1 MKQQK
6 IVLLFFLMVQSL
18 CGSTIT
24 QEVERYLVGK
34 DKKNPFGIELFITQ
48 GDEQIDILGFLQD
61 ETSIKKI
68 CDLLQGVSID
78 ISEAIEEAQ
87 PFIDSAPFIYRSP
100 YDLSAGDTSATWDVT
115 IASTALGRNTRGVDW
130 FPDGNWLVAVG
141 VPNAT
146 VAGRIFHFSETG
158 SQLDYGATANY
169 TITWGGPNS
178 TLALNTVA
186 VNPDGKHLVV
196 GGVRTPAGVTHRLI
210 YFDQTLVTTVIVAD
224 FDHGTTVSSLHWS
237 PDGKYLALAGTSTAA
252 ITGTLTTRVYRFE
265 NGTLTEL
272 SRCQINHGADVN
284 SVRWHPSG
292 KYLAL
297 GGNPSSGIKVKVFYF
312 DQESLTLVRGAQHDL
327 GATTG
332 IINGVDWSP
341 TGNFLAAGGTTIA
354 ANQVHLMEFVSSV
367 SLAVKSRAAYGAEV
381 KAISYNPDGGF
392 LGVVGLTSGAIQ
404 LTGYDVSDKTLTE
417 IIALEDTHGVQV
429 NAVKWADDG
438 VFMAIGGN
446 VTAAVDIRAYQLTE
460 NQTSL
465 AKRMKKAL
473 IGMYTPAKNM
483 YEQTVNVVQP
493 LVTANSSS
501 VLTYA
506 KRVLSS
512 YTNTNTNAAGGTD
525 VLGFGWSPDSRY
537 LAAGVVDASEDIFT
551 YRKDGNVLNRVT
563 NATISF
569 GGSVNSVA
577 VSPDGNYLA
586 AGSINAATTKV
597 YAFNGY
603 LLEEAVSSATGANN
617 LVWFPDSSNILING
631 GVYAFTGTSLTV
643 VDATFRANAD
653 IDSSGKYIAF
663 TSLANTLNVAKFT
676 GATVTTVTSRPVSGL
691 ATLGGLAWGNA
702 TTIVVTQTSVTNAL
716 AAFYFNGTSLSLI
729 GTGVAAA
736 TINSVDVDGLGT
748 YAAIGL
754 NSAAAS
760 NVIEYSLTPTTGP
773 IISKGTIS
781 HGTIVREVQYS
792 PDLNYLAVGGAA
804 PQVDLYLRNFV
815 PAPLLLSGGNT
826 YTVMMGTSEAMAGL
840 LVVTS
845 YAAAAV
851 NTLITANS
859 NTINSLSTLIINNSI
874 SMNHFGPLAVN
885 NSNATSGLL
894 VVTSNAVNNF
904 VIPNSQALV
913 TAQTLITN
921 NSNVVNNISPIIRTT
936 SNAMVTYQPL
946 IVANSNVVNGLL
958 VATSNAAA
966 GLLVATSNA
975 MAGLLVATSNALAGL
990 EVANSNALVTVA
1002 PYISWIDTIDHG
1014 PAHIHV
1020 TSASTTFTFPINIS
1034 SDHQL
1039 QIHTSGSI
1047 SAGRNIINFA
1057 QGTGIAM
1064 VLDSNV
1070 TVSINNAIIKNFAES
1085 RVSFGSNSSLIFGP
1099 TCLVEVTEEQSL
1111 TRSWSFVGSNVELTG
1126 RDCVLN
1132 MGSGEIVS
1140 LPGTQM
1146 RLSNLVLTGVKD
1158 TNVRCASEDAR
1169 MLIANVK
1176 MILSSDFSLTAG
1188 SWQFGGDTVLSG
1200 TNTFNYTSKM
1210 GTTIG
1215 SDVYFTIDQ
1224 GMKFNYA
1231 PQSNFR
1237 NLLIMSTSRSVLAFN
1252 NSTLIATTTGPQLT
1266 IGTLQVDGIMTI
1278 QSAAASSAEAVIF
1291 GDGTPANDL
1300 LVKLLPGAGIQ
1311 VTSGYLNYQNAN

>member
-6 IVLLFFLMVQSL
+6 IMILFLLVVQSL
-18 CGSTIT
+18 CGSTIA
-24 QEVERYLVGK
+24 QEVEKHLVVEGS
-34 DKKNPFGIELFITQ
+34 KNRFGVELSIMQ

-78 ISEAIEEAQ
+78 ISEAVEEVQ
-87 PFIDSAPFIYRSP
+87 PFFDSAPFIYRSP
-100 YDLSAGDTSATWDVT
+100 YDLSAGDTSATWDAT

-146 VAGRIFHFSETG
+146 VAGRIFHFSPSGT
-158 SQLDYGATANY
+158 QLEYGATSNY

-178 TLALNTVA
+178 TLALNAVS

-237 PDGKYLALAGTSTAA
+237 PDGKYLALGGTSTAA
-252 ITGTLTTRVYRFE
+252 ITGTLTTRVYRFA

-272 SRCQINHGADVN
+272 PRCQINHGTDVN

-332 IINGVDWSP
+332 IINTIDWSP
-341 TGNFLAAGGTTIA
+341 TGQFLAAGGTTIA
-354 ANQVHLMEFVSSV
+354 ASQVHLMEFVSSV
-367 SLAVKSRAAYGAEV
+367 SLAVKSRDAYGAEV

-417 IIALEDTHGVQV
+417 IIALQDTHGVQV

-473 IGMYTPAKNM
+473 IQMYQPAKKM
-483 YEQTVNVVQP
+483 YNYLADTISP
-493 LVTANSSS
+493 LITANSSTLFDY
-501 VLTYA
+501 VGRTLT
-506 KRVLSS
+506 S
-512 YTNTNTNAAGGTD
+512 YTSSNTNAAGGTD
-525 VLGFGWSPDSRY
+525 VLGLAWTADSGY
-537 LAAGVVDASEDIFT
+537 LAAGVVDTTEDIFT
-551 YRKDGNVLNRVT
+551 YRKDGNALNRLT
-563 NATISF
+563 DATIASA
-569 GGSVNSVA
+569 GSINAVA
-577 VSPDGNYLA
+577 FSPDQQYLA
-586 AGSINAATTKV
+586 AGSISAATTRI

-603 LLEEAVSSATGANN
+603 MLEQAVSSATGSNN
-617 LVWFPDSSNILING
+617 LVWFPDSSNILLNG
-631 GVYAFTGTSLTV
+631 GIYAFTGTSLTV
-643 VDATFRANAD
+643 VDPTFRANAD
-653 IDSSGKYIAF
+653 LDSSGKYIAF

-691 ATLGGLAWGNA
+691 ATLGGLAWGNPN
-702 TTIVVTQTSVTNAL
+702 TIVVTQTSVTNAL
-716 AAFYFNGTSLSLI
+716 AAYYFDGTSLSLI
-729 GTGVAAA
+729 GTGVAST
-736 TINSVDVDGLGT
+736 TINTVDVDVFGA

-754 NSAAAS
+754 NTAVGS

-781 HGTIVREVQYS
+781 HGAIVREVQYS
-792 PDLNYLAVGGAA
+792 PDINYLAVGGAA
-804 PQVDLYLRNFV
+804 PQIDLYLRNFT
-815 PAPLLLSGGNT
+815 PAPLVSTTNT

-859 NTINSLSTLIINNSI
+859 NTINSLSTLIRNNSN
-874 SMNHFGPLAVN
+874 SMNNFGPLAVN

-913 TAQTLITN
+913 SAQTLITN

-975 MAGLLVATSNALAGL
+975 MAGLLVATSRALAGL

-1047 SAGRNIINFA
+1047 SADRNIINFA
-1057 QGTGIAM
+1057 AGTGIAM

-1111 TRSWSFVGSNVELTG
+1111 TRSWSFVGSNAELTG

-1132 MGSGEIVS
+1132 MGTGEIVS

-1188 SWQFGGDTVLSG
+1188 SWHFGGDTVLSG
-1200 TNTFNYTSKM
+1200 TNTFNYTSNM